1 MYESFKFNKM
11 SKEFRY
17 VGLQEHEMANLC
29 LHPTNF
35 VPKGTGPHVHTSGTQ
50 PMGLGLVVYKLS
62 KVSLQSFSR

>member
-35 VPKGTGPHVHTSGTQ
+35 VPKGTGHMFIHLGLT
-50 PMGLGLVVYKLS
+50 PMGLGLVVFKLS
-62 KVSLQSFSR
+62 QVSLQSFSR

>member
-35 VPKGTGPHVHTSGTQ
+35 VPKGTGTHVHTSGTH
-50 PMGLGLVVYKLS
+50 PHGSGAC
-62 KVSLQSFSR
+62 SLQAVQGLTAVFF